1 VQVAIPFL
9 LHQAHRKQVL
19 VEREPLIGKQEVLR
33 QQLLQLRMVK
43 DILLIHLVERSQ

>member
-19 VEREPLIGKQEVLR
+19 VEQGLLIGRLDQLKLLHL
-33 QQLLQLRMVK
+33 QQQVVK
-43 DILLIHLVERSQ
+43 VIL